1 MSTYSYDLTT
11 LIGKVRLK
19 IADTDITP
27 VTDAHFTDEELQ
39 VFLDEASDDILLA
52 SALAL
57 EAWAASLTEA
67 MTSEKIG
74 DYAYTKREANNKL
87 ALAQRYRDASGSGPV
102 IDWSEMDLESI
113 GETPVVEESE

>member
-1 MSTYSYDLTT
+1 MTASYDLNTN
-11 LIGKVRLK
+11 IGKVRLK
-19 IADTDITP
+19 IADTDVTP
-27 VTDAHFTDEELQ
+27 ATDAHFTDEEIQ

-57 EAWAASLTEA
+57 EAWAAALTES

-74 DYAYTKREANNKL
+74 DYAYTKKQTDNML

-102 IDWSEMDLESI
+102 VDWAEMDLESI
-113 GETPVVEESE
+113 GELEEED